1 VKDPA
6 LCELINED
14 IAFLVELNFGN
25 KSLVSCAYCIYLVL
39 IDLEFVLCR
48 STYSSC
54 CACKDHLQKSPS
66 TILQLLIQLGS
77 AVSSL
82 ILNFV

>member
-1 VKDPA
+1 VEDPA
-6 LCELINED
+6 LCELLNGD
-14 IAFLVELNFGN
+14 VASLVEVNFGN

-54 CACKDHLQKSPS
+54 CARKYHLQKSPG
-66 TILQLLIQLGS
+66 IIVQLLIQPGC